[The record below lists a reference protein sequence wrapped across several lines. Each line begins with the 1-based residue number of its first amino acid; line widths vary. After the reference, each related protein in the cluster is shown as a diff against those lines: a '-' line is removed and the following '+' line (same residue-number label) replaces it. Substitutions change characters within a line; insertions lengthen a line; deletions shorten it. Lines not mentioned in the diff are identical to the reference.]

1 MKKRNEILKKK
12 WIDTELLK
20 IEVPESLHSLIRMK
34 YKVEV
39 YDDSLDAK
47 FNIMGKPTIDN
58 FKTYSSK
65 SKSISKK
72 RKKKFLNDSFQGYG
86 TKAESW
92 VSSLKKEKLG
102 EKRSAIKT
110 QSTSNVKISGIDSR
124 LQTPL
129 KGGKT
134 SKSKRSKQFL
144 DESNSS
150 YHNNSVVKYLSPM
163 KKSSKRS
170 EYGSNYASISQ
181 II

>member
-65 SKSISKK
+65 SKK
-72 RKKKFLNDSFQGYG
+72 RKKKFLNDSFQDYG

-134 SKSKRSKQFL
+134 SKSKRSRQFL